1 MNKSLP
7 ERPDLG
13 QLKKQAK
20 DLLNDIRAQRPEAL
34 ARVPQNELAGFAL
47 ADAQRIL
54 AREYGFPS
62 WAKLKLHVETREI
75 GLATARLV
83 VAAAHG
89 DAAGLQA
96 LLRERPELARQ
107 TVSACAVLGDLEGLK
122 AWVATNP
129 EFAKAKGGVADAEA
143 LAYVCVGRLGGDE
156 AARVAC
162 AEFLLA
168 HEADPNATWRESPH
182 DESRLPALYGAT
194 GRNNYP
200 VLARRLLAAGA
211 NPNDGESI
219 YHAAENHHPDC
230 LEALVA
236 AGGDIS
242 RRDSKWTNTPLY
254 FLLGG
259 SPRGG
264 KAAQMRQGI
273 LWLLDHGADPNIP
286 SYQHAEL
293 PLHRAIQN
301 GWDTGLIETLLARGA
316 RPDARRADGR
326 SLWVTA
332 VRAGRDDVRALLQA
346 RGATDDATPVDT
358 FLGAV
363 AAGNR
368 EAASL
373 LLAGHPVWRAE
384 LAGEISEL
392 LAGAARRD
400 ETIVLA
406 LAAELGLD
414 FDQPAGPECGR
425 PLHWAAWHGRV
436 AAVKAL
442 IDAGADLDKPDGN
455 FHAPPLGWCVHGSV
469 NCQAVDGDYGGVA
482 EVLLA
487 AGAKPA
493 DDGGAT
499 PEVIAVFR
507 RYAGKK

>member
-1 MNKSLP
+1 MNKTLP

-20 DLLNDIRAQRPEAL
+20 DLLNDIRAHRPEAV
-34 ARVPQNELAGFAL
+34 ARVPQNEIAGFAL
-47 ADAQRIL
+47 ADAQRII
-54 AREYGFPS
+54 AREYGFPG
-62 WAKLKLHVETREI
+62 WAKLKLHIETREI
-75 GLATARLV
+75 ERATARLV
-83 VAAAHG
+83 IATAHG

-96 LLRERPELARQ
+96 LLTARPELARQ
-107 TVSACAVLGDLEGLK
+107 TVPACAVLGDLEGLT
-122 AWVATNP
+122 AWAAKSPGFAT
-129 EFAKAKGGVADAEA
+129 AKGGVADAEA
-143 LAYVCVGRLGGDE
+143 LVYVCLGRLGGDE

-168 HEADPNATWRESPH
+168 HGADPNATWRESPH
-182 DESRLPALYGAT
+182 DESRLPVLYGAT

-200 VLARRLLAAGA
+200 ALARQLLAAGA

-219 YHAAENHHPDC
+219 YHAAENHHPGC

-242 RRDSKWTNTPLY
+242 RRNAKWTNTPLY

-264 KAAQMRQGI
+264 QASQTRSGI
-273 LWLLDHGADPNIP
+273 LWLLDHGADPNVP

-301 GWDTGLIETLLARGA
+301 GWDTALIEAFLARGA

-332 VRAGRDDVRALLQA
+332 VRAGRADVLALLQA
-346 RGATDDATPVDT
+346 RGAKDDATPVDA
-358 FLGAV
+358 FLGALS
-363 AAGNR
+363 AGDR
-368 EAASL
+368 ERAFSL
-373 LLAGHPVWRAE
+373 LADGPAWRDE
-384 LAGEISEL
+384 LRGEITEL
-392 LAGAARRD
+392 LAGASRRD
-400 ETIVLA
+400 ETSVLA

-414 FDQPAGPECGR
+414 FDQPAGPERGR

-436 AAVKAL
+436 AAVNVL
-442 IDAGADLDKPDGN
+442 IKAGADLNKPDGS
-455 FHAPPLGWCVHGSV
+455 FHAPPLGWCVHGSI
-469 NCQAVDGDYGGVA
+469 NCRAIGGDYAGVA
-482 EVLLA
+482 EALLA
-487 AGAKPA
+487 AGAKRVE
-493 DDGGAT
+493 DGGAA

-507 RYAGKK
+507 RYAGK